1 MMRRGVTLVIT
12 IMVTTLITM
21 SAITL
26 YYMSRDD
33 AAIAGNMRRATKA
46 KIAAASGIQHFQTM
60 DIFYNNILE
69 LGDGSDSVNIIPE
82 TSLSPGIS
90 YKVDVSL
97 CCDLG
102 TNRFRVISTGFYKK
116 SDKII
121 SSQVVHALMETQ

>member
-1 MMRRGVTLVIT
+1 MKRRGVTLFVT
-12 IMVTTLITM
+12 VMVTSLITL
-21 SAITL
+21 SAVAL
-26 YYMSRDD
+26 YYMTRDD
-33 AAIAGNMRRATKA
+33 MAIAGNMRRATKA
-46 KIAAASGIQHFQTM
+46 KLAAASGIQHFQTM

-82 TSLSPGIS
+82 TVLGPGVS

-116 SDKII
+116 SEKVI
-121 SSQVVHALMETQ
+121 SSQVVQALMETQ

>member
-1 MMRRGVTLVIT
+1 MRRGMTLAIT
-12 IMVTTLITM
+12 VMVTSLITL
-21 SAITL
+21 SAVTL
-26 YYMSRDD
+26 YYMAREDQT
-33 AAIAGNMRRATKA
+33 IAGNMRRTTKA

-82 TSLSPGIS
+82 TSLGPGIS

-102 TNRFRVISTGFYKK
+102 TNRFRVISTGFYKN